1 MTDKEMKTK
10 IDDLSTWEEELN
22 GYAREIQERERAVQL
37 AEQNIAKRPDLEA
50 NDYLFDRINADNRKM
65 VWSVPPVIQIAP
77 QQTDHVGLW
86 TFVMATVAA
95 ISTIV
100 ALATNLIG

>member
-22 GYAREIQERERAVQL
+22 KHEREILERERAVML
-37 AEQNIAKRPDLEA
+37 AEQNIAKRPDVEQT
-50 NDYLFDRINADNRKM
+50 DYLFDRINADNRKM

>member
-1 MTDKEMKTK
+1 MTDKEKNTK
-10 IDDLSTWEEELN
+10 IDDLSAWEEELN
-22 GYAREIQERERAVQL
+22 KHEREILERERAVML
-37 AEQNIAKRPDLEA
+37 AEQNIAKRPDVEQT
-50 NDYLFDRINADNRKM
+50 DYLFDRINADNRKM
-65 VWSVPPVIQIAP
+65 VLSVPPVIQIAP